1 MLILGPSSPSLLD
14 VSLRVAEKLGV
25 DPDRVDVV
33 LAGDAP
39 CVIIVDAWRHGIT
52 VYEEEPGR
60 ARERLLTQVIICHD
74 YKLMRER
81 LGVPRTAVKAIRR
94 RSQSGNPLKAGQH
107 GITND
112 FPPSTISRLRGSR
125 AGSKS
130 LQPYTPSR
138 SRRKPC

>member
-60 ARERLLTQVIICHD
+60 AMERLLTQVIICHD

-94 RSQSGNPLKAGQH
+94 RWSKWQS
-107 GITND
+107 
-112 FPPSTISRLRGSR
+112 S
-125 AGSKS
+125 
-130 LQPYTPSR
+130 
-138 SRRKPC
+138 